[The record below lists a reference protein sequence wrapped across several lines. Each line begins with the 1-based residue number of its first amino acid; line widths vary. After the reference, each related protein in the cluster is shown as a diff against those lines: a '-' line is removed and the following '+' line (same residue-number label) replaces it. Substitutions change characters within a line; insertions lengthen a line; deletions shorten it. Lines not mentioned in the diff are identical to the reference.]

1 VGKHFGTPQCGISRP
16 FSLRVINNRVLG
28 NEGSRDHVRTGS
40 NPPRKVIQ
48 NYPAAAER
56 IRGGM
61 RFEWRLI
68 GDLKLIDLSHQL

>member
-1 VGKHFGTPQCGISRP
+1 MG
-16 FSLRVINNRVLG
+16 NN
-28 NEGSRDHVRTGS
+28 ESRDHLRTGP
-40 NPPRKVIQ
+40 NPPRTVIQ

-61 RFEWRLI
+61 RFEWSLI

>member
-1 VGKHFGTPQCGISRP
+1 LGIDES
-16 FSLRVINNRVLG
+16 G
-28 NEGSRDHVRTGS
+28 DHVRTGS

-61 RFEWRLI
+61 RFEWSLI
-68 GDLKLIDLSHQL
+68 GDLKLIDLSHEL